1 MDLTAI
7 ELTKRS
13 YAVGI
18 QEFEHFRTKGSVY
31 IDKTSYVWKMVS
43 ADAKNFFL
51 SRPRRFGKSLLI
63 STLHAYFAGRKEL
76 FEGLAIS
83 QWEKEWVKY
92 PVVRLN
98 LSAGKYYELDRMHVT
113 YRHKEYVVE
122 LKIWRG
128 EKYAEHG
135 RDQLAGYLKTTT
147 NFAVFENKKC

>member
-31 IDKTSYVWKMVS
+31 IDKTSYVWKMVC
-43 ADAKNFFL
+43 ADAKNF
-51 SRPRRFGKSLLI
+51 S
-63 STLHAYFAGRKEL
+63 
-76 FEGLAIS
+76 
-83 QWEKEWVKY
+83 
-92 PVVRLN
+92 VVRLN

-113 YRHKEYVVE
+113 YGHKEYVVE